1 MTRRS
6 IQSGVVS
13 VIAGCAV
20 SLWLFMPAE
29 PTGAAQAIVGSNEPP
44 TFVTWPEKGLGL
56 SIDLS
61 GFKKDIDQVK
71 PDGRRYLTASHPRTG
86 LDVSVTLEKVPTKAS
101 VKGCLE
107 QLRLIQNDSSVT
119 RGQDIALNT
128 TGEIPTL
135 EYTIQKF
142 RGVRVDQKNVYACI
156 AQDNV
161 YADIHLSKAQYTTA
175 DAQFFQSILKTLRL
189 QPTPSEIVLPPAPAP
204 PKEMVRLPAP
214 APPKEMVRLSP
225 PAPPN
230 SKELLNMGNALS
242 RQYKYAQ
249 ALAPYQKAFELE
261 KAEPQLDRTQWRV
274 LIENLGM
281 AYGMTGRLKEAR
293 VTFEQGIQAD
303 PTYPMFHYNLAR
315 TFAEMKD
322 LDRAMQ
328 SLRTAFR
335 HRKNQNP
342 GEKGMPDPYQD
353 VSFQHFMKNE
363 TFRNLVNDLTATKS

>member
-1 MTRRS
+1 M
-6 IQSGVVS
+6 VS
-13 VIAGCAV
+13 QGKQADAVKILVLCAL
-20 SLWLFMPAE
+20 SLWPFVPAKL
-29 PTGAAQAIVGSNEPP
+29 AAPPQALAAEYEPP
-44 TFVTWPEKGLGL
+44 TFVAWPDKGLGL
-56 SIDLS
+56 SIDLT
-61 GFKKDIDQVK
+61 GFKKEIDQVK
-71 PDGRRYLTASHPRTG
+71 PDGRRYLMASHPKTK
-86 LDVSVTLEKVPTKAS
+86 LDVSITLEKVPTKAS
-101 VKGCLE
+101 AKGCLE

-119 RGQDIALNT
+119 RGQDIALHT

-189 QPTPSEIVLPPAPAP
+189 QPPPSEIVPPPAPAP

-214 APPKEMVRLSP
+214 VPPKEIVRLSP

-242 RQYKYAQ
+242 RQYKYTQ
-249 ALAPYQKAFELE
+249 ALAPYQKAFDLE
-261 KAEPQLDRTQWRV
+261 KTEPQLDRTLWRV

-281 AYGMTGRLKEAR
+281 AYGMTGRLKDAR